1 MICDDMRLF
10 IQRVFRRARL
20 FGEVG
25 LWGMMVIGG
34 GAVLGQSVY
43 EGFEARLMHPL
54 ELTPDGARLVA
65 VHGEAGSLSVFDVT
79 GAGMMP
85 VKVREVPVGLEPVT
99 VRARTSDEVWVVN
112 EVSDSV
118 SVVSLGAGAVVGV
131 VPVGDEPAD
140 VVFAGGKAFV
150 SCARDNEVWVF
161 DATTRALLAQVA
173 VEGLYPQ
180 SLAVSG
186 DGGRVFAVCLHSG
199 NGTTVLK
206 RQVAPPQPGPTNGVL
221 PEGPDTALIVPASDS
236 RVPYTVLDHDVAV
249 IDVVTHAVT
258 GYRGGVGTN
267 LLGAAMRP
275 GVDELWVS
283 NTEALNTVRFEPEL
297 KGNFARN
304 RLSVVNGLTGGVTV
318 HDLNPGVD
326 YEVLPNVAAQ
336 AVALAQPTAMVFEGD
351 GAALWVAAFASDRVA
366 KVDAATGAV
375 VGRVDVRPAGGD
387 SGVMRGPRGLALD
400 EGRGRLYVL
409 HKLAEK
415 VGVVDVNG
423 VVPEQ
428 VAEVDLSGHEPLSAQ
443 VKHGRGYLY
452 DARLSGNGTVS
463 CGVCHMDADRD
474 GLAWDLGDPG
484 GPMQTV
490 LGANRSAHDFTL
502 RPRTLHPMKGPM
514 TTQTLRGMQAGAPFH
529 WRGDKPGIEDFNSTF
544 PNLMGGELI
553 DEEDMEAMI
562 AYLMTLRHHPNP
574 NRNLDRS
581 LPSSLEGR
589 SPVEGLALFKNHVKG
604 HCLDCH
610 VLPTGSD
617 NNLDLMAESGL
628 AQPVKTPPL
637 RTVYQRLFFDPR
649 PGAESLSGYGLLH
662 DGTGF
667 EMPIG
672 HPYPLANLD
681 LEELYD
687 VAAFMMCFDTG
698 VGLMVGHTQ
707 WVDAGNRGQSG
718 VVSKLALMEARTRA
732 VPPDCDLVVR
742 GKWGGEA
749 RRWLFDRATQTYR
762 SDREADAPRSRA
774 DLLAGLGAG
783 DGVSFMG
790 VLPGQGA
797 RLGGDEDGDSVL
809 DGDDPDGRVYNGVP
823 KIVRH
828 PVDRAVPPGGTL
840 VLSVEAA
847 GVDLEYEWRHNDQSV
862 QGGDGAVLTRTGMS
876 LEEAGNYVVVVTSPM
891 GVATSR
897 TAEVEVYPAPG
908 ITVQP
913 VARRIVRGQ
922 TTSLTVTATGE
933 GLSYQWRRGSLAVQG
948 ATSRTLSFPNA
959 QGTDS
964 GDYSVVVSNGAGS
977 LTSEVVR
984 LTVTV
989 PPIMT
994 MTSLPAAIVGQS
1006 YSVPLTGAQEPT
1018 RFVISGLPKG
1028 LGVAKSGM
1036 ELAGRA
1042 QQAGIFPLRVQ
1053 GSNAAGTSTAVTIFL
1068 EVKRFPEGA
1077 EGVYEGVLPRHESLN
1092 GNLGGF
1098 VQVTTTRLASFSG
1111 TLQLGAV
1118 AYPLRGTW
1126 TASDTEDPRVTLTLN
1141 RRGLA
1146 PLEVVLGID
1155 PDTRTLSGKVSSG
1168 GHEALVTGGGAM
1180 VVPGVLAG
1188 NYTMAMLVPESEEG
1202 DSGVPQGDGVGGFTV
1217 SSKGLA
1223 KGVLVLADGL
1233 SFSFSAPMTEGG
1245 RIRVFKRLYEG
1256 TKTGSLHGMLRVTG
1270 TGGHR
1275 MEGSELSWWKGPQVK
1290 RTRSY
1295 GGGFGP
1301 LEMRVRGGAYV
1312 IPQRGATL
1320 PGLGSV
1326 EVKFS
1331 EGGAPSP
1338 ETRLDVAVATLPGAH
1353 PARLV
1358 VVGANPGLVSMTVQP
1373 GSGTRFTA
1381 GTTGS
1386 FAGSFLLEDV
1396 DTTQAKAPILKR
1408 KVTFRGMVVDD
1419 GTGARGYGTF
1429 LLPEM
1434 PALTPVITTLTS
1446 SPIRSGRVRVN
1457 GLP

>member
-1 MICDDMRLF
+1 MKWF
-10 IQRVFRRARL
+10 FQRVFRRVRL
-20 FGEVG
+20 LGEVG
-25 LWGMMVIGG
+25 LWGMMVLGG
-34 GAVLGQSVY
+34 EAVLGQSVY
-43 EGFEARLMHPL
+43 EGFEARLTHPL
-54 ELTPDGARLVA
+54 ELTPDGARLLA

-79 GAGMMP
+79 GTGMMP

-112 EVSDSV
+112 EVSDTV
-118 SVVSLGAGAVVGV
+118 SVVSLGAEAVVGV

-161 DATTRALLAQVA
+161 DAMTRVLLAQVA

-186 DGGRVFAVCLHSG
+186 DGSRVHAVCLHSG

-206 RQVAPPQPGPTNGVL
+206 RQVAPPQPGPGPTNGAL

-236 RVPYTVLDHDVAV
+236 RVPYTVLDHDVVV

-304 RLSVVNGLTGGVTV
+304 RLSVVNGVTGGVTV

-336 AVALAQPTAMVFEGD
+336 AVALAQPTAMVFEAD

-415 VGVVDVNG
+415 VGVIDVSG

-544 PNLMGGELI
+544 PNLMGGALI
-553 DEEDMEAMI
+553 DEDDMEALT

-581 LPSSLEGR
+581 LPSSFGGR
-589 SPVEGLALFKNHVKG
+589 NPVEGLALFKNHVKG

-610 VLPTGSD
+610 ELPTGSD

-628 AQPVKTPPL
+628 AQPMKTPPL
-637 RTVYQRLFFDPR
+637 RTVYQRLFLDPR

-681 LEELYD
+681 LEELHD

-707 WVDAGNRGQSG
+707 WVDAGNRAQSG
-718 VVSKLALMEARTRA
+718 VASKLALMEARTRA

-749 RRWLFDRATQTYR
+749 RRWLFDRTTQTYR
-762 SDREADAPRSRA
+762 SDRAADAPLSRV

-823 KIVRH
+823 KIVRQ
-828 PVDRAVPPGGTL
+828 PADRAVPPGGTL

-847 GVDLEYEWRHNDQSV
+847 GVDLAYEWRHNGQPV
-862 QGGDGAVLTRTGMS
+862 LGGDGAVLTRTGMS
-876 LEEAGNYVVVVTSPM
+876 LGEAGEYVVVVTSPM
-891 GVATSR
+891 GGATSR

-913 VARRIVRGQ
+913 LARRIVRGQ

-933 GLSYQWRRGSLAVQG
+933 GLSYQWRRGSLPVQG

-977 LTSEVVR
+977 VTSEVVR
-984 LTVTV
+984 LTVVV

-994 MTSLPAAIVGQS
+994 MTSLPAAIVGQP
-1006 YSVPLTGAQEPT
+1006 YSVSLTGAREPT
-1018 RFVISGLPKG
+1018 RFVMTGLPRG
-1028 LGVAKSGM
+1028 LAVAKSGM

-1042 QQAGIFPLRVQ
+1042 QQSGIFPLRVQ
-1053 GSNAAGTSTAVTIFL
+1053 GSNTAGTSAAVTIFL
-1068 EVKRFPEGA
+1068 EVKRFPQGA
-1077 EGVYEGVLPRHESLN
+1077 EGVYEGVLPRHEALN

-1098 VQVTTTRLASFSG
+1098 VQVTTSRLASFSG

-1126 TASDTEDPRVTLTLN
+1126 TASDTEDPKVTLTVN
-1141 RRGLA
+1141 RRGLT

-1155 PDTRTLSGKVSSG
+1155 PDTRLLSGKVSSEG
-1168 GHEALVTGGGAM
+1168 QEVVVTGGGAM

-1202 DSGVPQGDGVGGFTV
+1202 EVGVPQGDGVGGFTV

-1223 KGVLVLADGL
+1223 RGVLVLADGL

-1256 TKTGSLHGMLRVTG
+1256 AKTGSLHGRLRVTG
-1270 TGGHR
+1270 MGGHR
-1275 MEGSELSWWKGPQVK
+1275 MEGSELSWWKGAQVK

-1295 GGGFGP
+1295 AGGFGP

-1338 ETRLDVAVATLPGAH
+1338 ETRLDVSAATLPGAH
-1353 PARLV
+1353 PARV
-1358 VVGANPGLVSMTVQP
+1358 AMVGANPGLVSMTVQP

-1396 DTTQAKAPILKR
+1396 DTTQAKLPILKR
-1408 KVTFRGMVVDD
+1408 KATFRGMVVDD

-1434 PALTPVITTLTS
+1434 PALTPVTTTLTS

>member
-1 MICDDMRLF
+1 
-10 IQRVFRRARL
+10 
-20 FGEVG
+20 
-25 LWGMMVIGG
+25 
-34 GAVLGQSVY
+34 
-43 EGFEARLMHPL
+43 
-54 ELTPDGARLVA
+54 LTPDATRLLA
-65 VHGEAGSLSVFDVT
+65 VHSEASSLSVFDVT
-79 GAGMMP
+79 NP
-85 VKVREVPVGLEPVT
+85 VPVRVAEIPVGLEPVS
-99 VRARTSDEVWVVN
+99 VRARTNDEAWVVN
-112 EVSDSV
+112 EVSDTV
-118 SVVSLGAGAVVGV
+118 SVVSLASGQVTAVL
-131 VPVGDEPAD
+131 PTGDEPAD
-140 VVFAGGKAFV
+140 VVFANGKAFV
-150 SCARDNEVWVF
+150 TCARDNEIWVY
-161 DATTRALLAQVA
+161 DAVTRALITTLEVQ
-173 VEGLYPQ
+173 GLYPQ
-180 SLAVSG
+180 SLAVSE
-186 DGGRVFAVCLHSG
+186 DGSRVYAVFLHSG

-206 RQVAPPQPGPTNGVL
+206 RQLAPAPPAPTNTAL
-221 PEGPDTALIVPASDS
+221 PEAPNTALIVAATDP
-236 RVPYTVLDHDVAV
+236 RINYTVLDHDVV
-249 IDVVTHAVT
+249 EIDAATNQVLRYVSA
-258 GYRGGVGTN
+258 VGTN
-267 LLGAAMRP
+267 LLGAAVRP
-275 GVDELWVS
+275 GANELWVS
-283 NTEALNTVRFEPEL
+283 NTEALNLVRFEPQL
-297 KGNFARN
+297 KGRFSLN
-304 RLSVVNGLTGGVTV
+304 RLSVVDLSTGSVEPK
-318 HDLNPGVD
+318 DLNPGVD
-326 YEVLPNVAAQ
+326 YDVLPNPVAQ
-336 AVALAQPTAMVFEGD
+336 SMALAQPSAVVFNTSGATA
-351 GAALWVAAFASDRVA
+351 WTAAFASDRVA

-375 VGRVDVRPAGGD
+375 IERVDVRTGGGD
-387 SGVMRGPRGLALD
+387 SGDMRGPRGLALD
-400 EGRGRLYVL
+400 ENAGRLYVL
-409 HKLAEK
+409 NKLAET
-415 VGVVDVNG
+415 VSVIDVNSA
-423 VVPEQ
+423 VSTV
-428 VAEVDLSGHEPLSAQ
+428 VAEVDLSSHEPLPTQ
-443 VKHGRGYLY
+443 VKEGRGYLY

-463 CGVCHMDADRD
+463 CGVCHLDGDRD

-484 GPMQTV
+484 GQMQTV

-514 TTQTLRGMQAGAPFH
+514 TTQTLRGMQDGAPFH

-553 DEEDMEAMI
+553 DDADMEAMI

-581 LPSSLEGR
+581 LPSSFGGR
-589 SPVEGLALFKNHVKG
+589 NPVEGLALYKDHVKG

-628 AQPVKTPPL
+628 AQPMKTPPL
-637 RTVYQRLFFDPR
+637 RTVYQRLFLDPR
-649 PGAESLSGYGLLH
+649 PGAVSLSGYGLLH

-681 LEELYD
+681 LEELHD

-718 VVSKLALMEARTRA
+718 VASKLALMEARTRA

-742 GKWGGEA
+742 GKRGGEA

-762 SDREADAPRSRA
+762 SDRAADAPLSRV

-809 DGDDPDGRVYNGVP
+809 DGDDPDGRVYNGAP
-823 KIVRH
+823 KIVRQ
-828 PVDRAVPPGGTL
+828 PGDRAVPPGGTL

-847 GVDLEYEWRHNDQSV
+847 GVDLEYEWRYNDQPV

-876 LEEAGNYVVVVTSPM
+876 VAEAGEYVVVVTSPM
-891 GVATSR
+891 GEVTSR
-897 TAEVEVYPAPG
+897 KVKVEVYPAPG

-922 TTSLTVTATGE
+922 TTSLSVTATGE
-933 GLSYQWRRGSLAVQG
+933 GLSYQWRRGSLPVQG

-977 LTSEVVR
+977 VTSEVVR
-984 LTVTV
+984 LTVVV

-994 MTSLPAAIVGQS
+994 MTSLPAAIVGQP
-1006 YSVPLTGAQEPT
+1006 YSVPLTGAREPT
-1018 RFVISGLPKG
+1018 RFVMTGLPRG
-1028 LGVAKSGM
+1028 LAVAKSGM
-1036 ELAGRA
+1036 ELVGRA

-1053 GSNAAGTSTAVTIFL
+1053 GSNAAGTSAAVTMFL
-1068 EVKRFPEGA
+1068 EVKRFPQGA
-1077 EGVYEGVLPRHESLN
+1077 EGVYEGVLPRHEALN

-1098 VQVTTTRLASFSG
+1098 VQVTTSRLASFSG
-1111 TLQLGAV
+1111 TLQLGAM

-1126 TASDTEDPRVTLTLN
+1126 TASNTEDPRVTLTVN
-1141 RRGLA
+1141 RRGLS

-1155 PDTRTLSGKVSSG
+1155 PDTRLLSGKVSAEG
-1168 GHEALVTGGGAM
+1168 QEVVVTGGGAM
-1180 VVPGVLAG
+1180 GTPGVLAG
-1188 NYTMAMLVPESEEG
+1188 NHSMAMLVPEDEEG
-1202 DSGVPQGDGVGGFTV
+1202 VIIVPQGDGVGGFTV
-1217 SSKGLA
+1217 SSTGLA
-1223 KGVLVLADGL
+1223 RGVLVLADGL

-1245 RIRVFKRLYEG
+1245 RIRIFKRLYEG
-1256 TKTGSLHGMLRVTG
+1256 AKTGSLHGRLRLTAM
-1270 TGGHR
+1270 GGHR
-1275 MEGSELSWWKGPQVK
+1275 MEGSELSWWKGAQVK

-1295 GGGFGP
+1295 AGGFGP
-1301 LEMRVRGGAYV
+1301 LEMRVKGGLYV
-1312 IPQRGATL
+1312 IPMRGATL
-1320 PGLGSV
+1320 PGLGRL

-1331 EGGAPSP
+1331 EGAAPMP
-1338 ETRLDVAVATLPGAH
+1338 GTRLDVASATLPGVH
-1353 PARLV
+1353 PAKIV
-1358 VVGANPGLVSMTVQP
+1358 VVGANPGSVLMTVQP

-1396 DTTQAKAPILKR
+1396 DTTQAKLPILKR
-1408 KVTFRGMVVDD
+1408 KATFRGMMVDD
-1419 GTGARGYGTF
+1419 GTGLRGYGYF

-1434 PALTPVITTLTS
+1434 PAVTPVVTTLTS